1 MNRLAKIMSGVF
13 SPILVPTYGVF
24 LAIWASILS
33 YNPAATRWLV
43 VGMTF
48 LLTGLL
54 PMAGIYILYR
64 TGRISDPGL
73 NTRTERA
80 VPYIITGVCYAA
92 CGLYLYNIHA
102 PLWLVML
109 PAGGC
114 LAVIISLVVNHW
126 WKISAHLA
134 AMGGVV
140 AELFRIAVD
149 RVALPGIEWWIAGA
163 VILTGLLAT
172 SRVVLGR
179 HTLGQVLA
187 GTANGF
193 LCVYL
198 LSAI

>member
-1 MNRLAKIMSGVF
+1 MDRLAKIMSAVF
-13 SPILVPTYGVF
+13 SPIIVPTYGVF
-24 LAIWASILS
+24 LAIWASVLS
-33 YNPAATRWLV
+33 YNPASTRWMV

-48 LLTGLL
+48 LLTGVI
-54 PMAGIYILYR
+54 PMLGIYVLYR
-64 TGRISDPGL
+64 TGRITDPGL
-73 NTRTERA
+73 NARGERA
-80 VPYIITGVCYAA
+80 VPYIITGVCYLA
-92 CGLYLYNIHA
+92 CAFFLYNVKA

-109 PAGGC
+109 PAGGA
-114 LAVIISLVVNHW
+114 LAVGVSIVVNHW

-149 RVALPGIEWWIAGA
+149 RVALPGVEWWIVGA
-163 VILTGLLAT
+163 VLATGLLAT

-179 HTLGQVLA
+179 HTLGQVLS

-193 LCVYL
+193 LCVWL